1 MKILEQQL
9 FEEALNL
16 LLYGLST
23 VFVFLCLLIL
33 LTSLMSKLVLNF
45 TPIKPLDKK
54 DSHLE
59 QAVKE
64 AAIKFHNKRG

>member
-1 MKILEQQL
+1 MEQQL
-9 FEEALNL
+9 LAEATNL
-16 LLYGLST
+16 LLYGLTT

-33 LTSLMSKLVLNF
+33 LTSLMSQFVLKLAP
-45 TPIKPLDKK
+45 TKSKDKK
-54 DSHLE
+54 DAYLE